1 MSNLNVDDLYYKVEA
16 LEPLITDLRE
26 ELVTKRY
33 EAEAIN
39 LNAMS
44 PEANIL
50 DAVEEFLEHYE
61 EMSHPYNWITDGEW
75 VSSDSFWSQLMSAN
89 KFDEPA
95 QTTGDVAAFTT
106 QSMSDFLNEIA
117 AKAKTEYSK
126 GRIFKMRLRL
136 KEFEEALNKGMN
148 PVSASE
154 QVLIL
159 SSELID
165 LDTAI
170 KKESSKWQM
179 LQRGLL
185 GK

>member
-1 MSNLNVDDLYYKVEA
+1 
-16 LEPLITDLRE
+16 
-26 ELVTKRY
+26 
-33 EAEAIN
+33 
-39 LNAMS
+39 
-44 PEANIL
+44 
-50 DAVEEFLEHYE
+50 
-61 EMSHPYNWITDGEW
+61 
-75 VSSDSFWSQLMSAN
+75 MSAS
-89 KFDEPA
+89 KFDKPA
-95 QTTGDVAAFTT
+95 KTSGEVATFTT

-117 AKAKTEYSK
+117 KKAKTEYSK
-126 GRIFKMRLRL
+126 GRIFKMKLRL

-148 PVSASE
+148 PINASE
-154 QVLIL
+154 QVLFL

>member
-1 MSNLNVDDLYYKVEA
+1 
-16 LEPLITDLRE
+16 
-26 ELVTKRY
+26 
-33 EAEAIN
+33 
-39 LNAMS
+39 
-44 PEANIL
+44 
-50 DAVEEFLEHYE
+50 
-61 EMSHPYNWITDGEW
+61 
-75 VSSDSFWSQLMSAN
+75 
-89 KFDEPA
+89 
-95 QTTGDVAAFTT
+95 
-106 QSMSDFLNEIA
+106 
-117 AKAKTEYSK
+117 
-126 GRIFKMRLRL
+126 MRLRL

-154 QVLIL
+154 QVLFL

>member
-1 MSNLNVDDLYYKVEA
+1 
-16 LEPLITDLRE
+16 
-26 ELVTKRY
+26 
-33 EAEAIN
+33 
-39 LNAMS
+39 
-44 PEANIL
+44 
-50 DAVEEFLEHYE
+50 
-61 EMSHPYNWITDGEW
+61 
-75 VSSDSFWSQLMSAN
+75 MSAN

-95 QTTGDVAAFTT
+95 QTSGDVAAFTT

-117 AKAKTEYSK
+117 QKAKTEYSK

-148 PVSASE
+148 PISASE
-154 QVLIL
+154 QVLFL